1 MNRRREKTKTAVR
14 LSSKKR
20 NVNRRLIINYLFK
33 VKIINCYKSF
43 LFLLI
48 FNHMSTEIRYRFK
61 NLNAIQWKL

>member
-33 VKIINCYKSF
+33 VKIINYYKSF
-43 LFLLI
+43 Y
-48 FNHMSTEIRYRFK
+48 SY
-61 NLNAIQWKL
+61 